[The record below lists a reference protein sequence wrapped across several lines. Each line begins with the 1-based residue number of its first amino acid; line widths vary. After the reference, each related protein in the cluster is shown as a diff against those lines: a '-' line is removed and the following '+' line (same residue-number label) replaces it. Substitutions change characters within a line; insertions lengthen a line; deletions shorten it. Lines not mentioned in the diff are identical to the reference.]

1 MHHNYISAD
10 VYTVSVVENQHQLPR
25 KQVNKIKY
33 STCSFEGS
41 STFVFA
47 VEHFAGVRDL
57 HILHALRVQDVTS
70 LITIFFA
77 FEYGVDVDAVL
88 IVRLLHS
95 RHSSCFFL
103 GYVYTVSI
111 ADGSP
116 FTAFTARIDFK
127 VMHAFFCLFKAMQ

>member
-25 KQVNKIKY
+25 KQVNKIKVVY
-33 STCSFEGS
+33 IRIRSG
-41 STFVFA
+41 
-47 VEHFAGVRDL
+47 
-57 HILHALRVQDVTS
+57 ALCR

-103 GYVYTVSI
+103 GFF
-111 ADGSP
+111 GSRRRHLRHL
-116 FTAFTARIDFK
+116 A